1 METTIRFSYGHDLS
15 KDVIGRNGRVWIE
28 FIIPLCYQP
37 DAVALSRFPQYSM
50 GKIYA
55 LLFER
60 DDIPHSKEPG
70 SAFYNSNG
78 IAVLYQGVHALS
90 RYPQRNLF
98 SVAEFSQDQIIDDV
112 LISRIFHADLRY

>member
-1 METTIRFSYGHDLS
+1 METTIHPPYDHDLS
-15 KDVIGRNGRVWIE
+15 KDVVGKNGRVWVN

-37 DAVALSRFPQYSM
+37 DAVALSRFPQHSM

-55 LLFER
+55 LLVEC
-60 DDIPHSKEPG
+60 DDIPYGKEPG

-78 IAVLYQGVHALS
+78 IAVLYQRVHALS
-90 RYPQRNLF
+90 RYPQRNLL
-98 SVAEFSQDQIIDDV
+98 SVAEFSQDQISDNV